1 MRCPTLHPFEALFVL
16 LALLIVSIAGCRND
30 GFSDNPKP
38 APKPARD
45 ANLKVDQ
52 ALVAAAN
59 DFGFRLYNQLTAK
72 DGSKNLFISPTSVE
86 LALAMTY
93 NGARGDTQ
101 EGMAKALGIGDMK
114 LEDFNKANA
123 SLMKV
128 LGNPDPKVTLS
139 IANSLWGRVGVNF
152 SEDFLKRNTDFY
164 GAKIASIDFSA
175 SDSADKINNW
185 VKDNTGGM
193 IKKLVE
199 YNSIRDALMVLA
211 NAIYFKGKWSLPFD
225 PIDTKPAD
233 FTLLDGTKKNFPMME
248 NTDKFGY
255 LETDQFQ
262 AIILPYGDKFVQCM
276 VFLPKP
282 EVKLADFMKNIT
294 GKQWE
299 EWSKQFEQRKGTI
312 LLPRF
317 RAEYSSSLKES
328 LGKLGMGKAFSTD
341 ADLMGMISEAD
352 AGKLGGKP
360 LITDVVHKTA
370 LEVDEEGTRAAAATG
385 VIVGVT
391 AMPMPETPFVMKVD
405 RPFLLAIC
413 DRSTGAN
420 LFLGTIVSPEQLGAG
435 S

>member
-1 MRCPTLHPFEALFVL
+1 LCVVL
-16 LALLIVSIAGCRND
+16 AALLVWALAGCGGN
-30 GFSDNPKP
+30 GSDDKTTP

-45 ANLKVDQ
+45 ANLKIDP

-59 DFGFRLYNQLTAK
+59 DFGFRLYNQLAAK

-101 EGMAKALGIGDMK
+101 QGMAKALGIGDMK

-128 LGNPDPKVTLS
+128 LSNPDPKVTMS
-139 IANSLWGRVGVNF
+139 VANSLWGRDGVKF
-152 SEDFLKRNTDFY
+152 SEDFLARNKDFY
-164 GAKIASIDFSA
+164 GAKVESIDFS
-175 SDSADKINNW
+175 SPDSADKINNW
-185 VKDNTGGM
+185 VKENTGGM
-193 IKKLVE
+193 IKKLVD
-199 YNSIRDALMVLA
+199 YSSVRDALMVLA
-211 NAIYFKGKWSLPFD
+211 NAIYFKGKWTLPFD

-233 FTLLDGTKKNFPMME
+233 FTLLDGTQKNFPMME

-262 AIILPYGDKFVQCM
+262 AIVLPYGDKLVQCV

-282 EVKLADFMKNIT
+282 DVKLADFTKGLT
-294 GKQWE
+294 GKQWA
-299 EWSKQFEQRKGTI
+299 EWSKQFVSRKGTI
-312 LLPRF
+312 MLPRF
-317 RAEYSSSLKES
+317 RAEYSASLTDS
-328 LGKLGMGKAFSTD
+328 LGKLGMAKAFSAD

-360 LITDVVHKTA
+360 FITDVVHKTA

-385 VIVGVT
+385 VVVGVT
-391 AMPMPETPFVMKVD
+391 AVPMPESPFVMRVD
-405 RPFLLAIC
+405 HPFLLAIT
-413 DRSTGAN
+413 DRPTGAI
-420 LFLGTIVSPEQLGAG
+420 LFLGTIVEPQQLGG
-435 S
+435 D